1 MSCHT
6 VCTVQYGVVIF
17 WNLTT
22 EQEQEMVRLL
32 RPCAVKPMPEREV
45 LVNTL
50 SFHYSSHEPPHIQD
64 DVIHLNK

>member
-1 MSCHT
+1 
-6 VCTVQYGVVIF
+6 
-17 WNLTT
+17 
-22 EQEQEMVRLL
+22 MVRLL